1 MMETP
6 ANSATQRVTPFLWFA
21 DRAEEAVKF
30 YMSIFKDAQIV
41 SMNRLPAEAPGKE
54 GRMIMATIR
63 IKGLELMILEAGPM
77 FEFTPAI
84 SLFVH
89 CAEQGEVDFLW
100 DKFLSNGGKPSQ
112 CGWLVDKYGLS
123 WQIVPDALGR
133 LMGDP
138 NPLKA
143 RAVQQAMMKM
153 IKLDSAVLQAAYDAV

>member
-1 MMETP
+1 MEISS
-6 ANSATQRVTPFLWFA
+6 NSAAQRVTPFLWFA
-21 DRAEEAVKF
+21 DRAEEAVNF
-30 YMSIFKDAQIV
+30 YMSIFKDAKIV
-41 SMNRLPAEAPGKE
+41 SMSRLPAEATGKE
-54 GRMIMATIR
+54 GRMFMATIR
-63 IKGLELMILEAGPM
+63 IKGLELMILEGGPL

-89 CAEQGEVDFLW
+89 CAEQDEVDFLW

-138 NPLKA
+138 NRAKA
-143 RAVQQAMMKM
+143 SAVQRAMMKM
-153 IKLDSAVLQAAYDAV
+153 IKLDSAALQAAYDAG